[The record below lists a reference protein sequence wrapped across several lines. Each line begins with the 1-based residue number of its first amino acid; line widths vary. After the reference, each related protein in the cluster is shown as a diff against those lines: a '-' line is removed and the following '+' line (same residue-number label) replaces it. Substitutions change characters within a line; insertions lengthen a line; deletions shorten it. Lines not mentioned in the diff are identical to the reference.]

1 MGEGMGSYLFR
12 RGMDLVLT
20 LFGVSIV
27 IFMIIRLVPGDPARL
42 IVGTEATEADV
53 ANIRRQFGLN
63 APLPVQYLRYAEAL
77 ARGDLGR
84 SLRNRQPVTALLR
97 ARLPNTLTLAGAS
110 LAVTL
115 VIGVGTGMLAAIR
128 RGTAFDTA
136 SMAFALV
143 GVSMPGFW
151 LGLMLI
157 FFFAVR
163 LGWLPTSGAG
173 GIKHLILPAVTL
185 GVGNAAIIARL
196 TRANLLEVLHQEYVR
211 TARAKGLR
219 PRGVLV
225 GHAMR
230 NAIIPTLTVV
240 GLQWGTLL
248 AGSVVIETVFA
259 WPGVGRLLV
268 DSVAVR
274 DYPVI
279 QACVL
284 LFALVFMVTNL
295 LVDVAYALLDPRIRY
310 D

>member
-1 MGEGMGSYLFR
+1 MGSYLLR

-53 ANIRRQFGLN
+53 ANIRRQLGLN
-63 APLPVQYLRYAEAL
+63 APLPVQYLRYVDAL
-77 ARGDLGR
+77 AKGDLGR

-136 SMAFALV
+136 SMVFALI

-173 GIKHLILPAVTL
+173 GIKQLILPAVTL

-219 PRGVLV
+219 PRSVLI

-230 NAIIPTLTVV
+230 NAIIPTLTVL

-284 LFALVFMVTNL
+284 LFALVFMLTNL
-295 LVDVAYALLDPRIRY
+295 MVDVAYALLDPRIRY

>member
-1 MGEGMGSYLFR
+1 MASYLLR
-12 RGMDLVLT
+12 RSGDLIVT

-42 IVGTEATEADV
+42 IVGTEATQADV
-53 ANIRRQFGLN
+53 ASVRRQLGLDK
-63 APLPVQYLRYAEAL
+63 PLPVQYLRYLKAL
-77 ARGDLGR
+77 GRGDLGR
-84 SLRNRQPVTALLR
+84 SLLNRQPVTTLLR
-97 ARLPNTLTLAGAS
+97 ARLPNTMILAGAS
-110 LAVTL
+110 MIVTL
-115 VIGVGTGMLAAIR
+115 VIGLGTGMLAAIR
-128 RGTAFDTA
+128 RGSLIDTT
-136 SMAFALV
+136 SMMVALI
-143 GVSMPGFW
+143 GVSMPSFW

-163 LGWLPTSGAG
+163 LGWLPTGGTG
-173 GIKHLILPAVTL
+173 GIKHLILPAITL

-196 TRANLLEVLHQEYVR
+196 TRANLLEVLHQEFVR

-219 PRGVLV
+219 PRSVLI
-225 GHAMR
+225 GHALR
-230 NAIIPTLTVV
+230 NAMIPTLTLL
-240 GLQWGTLL
+240 GLQWGALL

-284 LFALVFMVTNL
+284 LFALIFMVTNL
-295 LVDVAYALLDPRIRY
+295 FVDVAYAFLDPRIRY

>member
-1 MGEGMGSYLFR
+1 MASYLLR

-20 LFGVSIV
+20 LLGVSIV

-53 ANIRRQFGLN
+53 RNIRRQLGLN
-63 APLPVQYLRYAEAL
+63 APLPVQYLRYLDAL
-77 ARGDLGR
+77 AKGDLGR

-136 SMAFALV
+136 SMVFALI

-157 FFFAVR
+157 FLFAVR

-219 PRGVLV
+219 PRSVLI

-230 NAIIPTLTVV
+230 NAIIPTLTVL

-284 LFALVFMVTNL
+284 LFALVFMLTNL

>member
-1 MGEGMGSYLFR
+1 MASYFLR
-12 RGMDLVLT
+12 RSGDLIVT

-42 IVGTEATEADV
+42 IVGTEATQADV
-53 ANIRRQFGLN
+53 VSVRRQLGLDK
-63 APLPVQYLRYAEAL
+63 PLPVQYLRYLKAL
-77 ARGDLGR
+77 GRGDLGR
-84 SLRNRQPVTALLR
+84 SLLNRQPVTALLR
-97 ARLPNTLTLAGAS
+97 TRLPNTLVLASAS
-110 LAVTL
+110 MIVTL
-115 VIGVGTGMLAAIR
+115 VIGLGTGMLAAIR
-128 RGTAFDTA
+128 RGSLIDTA
-136 SMAFALV
+136 SMIVALI

-163 LGWLPTSGAG
+163 LGWLPTSGTG
-173 GIKHLILPAVTL
+173 GIKHLILPAITL

-196 TRANLLEVLHQEYVR
+196 TRANLLEVLHQEFVR

-219 PRGVLV
+219 PRSVLI
-225 GHAMR
+225 GHALR
-230 NAIIPTLTVV
+230 NAMIPTLTLL
-240 GLQWGTLL
+240 GLQWGALL

-284 LFALVFMVTNL
+284 LFALIFMVTNL
-295 LVDVAYALLDPRIRY
+295 VVDVAYAFLDPRIRY

>member
-1 MGEGMGSYLFR
+1 MTAYLLR
-12 RGMDLVLT
+12 RGMDVILT

-53 ANIRRQFGLN
+53 ANIRRQLGLN
-63 APLPVQYLRYAEAL
+63 APLPVQYLRYVGAL
-77 ARGDLGR
+77 AKGDLGR

-115 VIGVGTGMLAAIR
+115 VIGVGAGMLAAIR

-136 SMAFALV
+136 SMVVALI

-151 LGLMLI
+151 LGLILI

-196 TRANLLEVLHQEYVR
+196 TRANLLEVLHQEYIR
-211 TARAKGLR
+211 TARAKGLH
-219 PRGVLV
+219 PRSVLV

-230 NAIIPTLTVV
+230 NAIIPTLTVL

-284 LFALVFMVTNL
+284 LFALVFMLTNL
-295 LVDVAYALLDPRIRY
+295 LVDVAYAFLDPRIRY

>member
-1 MGEGMGSYLFR
+1 MGSYLLR

-53 ANIRRQFGLN
+53 RNIRGQLGLN
-63 APLPVQYLRYAEAL
+63 APLPVQYLRYLDAL
-77 ARGDLGR
+77 AKGDLGR
-84 SLRNRQPVTALLR
+84 SLRNRQPVTVLLR

-115 VIGVGTGMLAAIR
+115 VIGVGIGMLAAIR

-136 SMAFALV
+136 SMIFALI

-219 PRGVLV
+219 PRSVLI

-230 NAIIPTLTVV
+230 NAIIPTLTVL
-240 GLQWGTLL
+240 GLQWGALL

-268 DSVAVR
+268 GRLVW
-274 DYPVI
+274 
-279 QACVL
+279 
-284 LFALVFMVTNL
+284 AL
-295 LVDVAYALLDPRIRY
+295 P
-310 D
+310 

>member
-1 MGEGMGSYLFR
+1 MASYLLR

-20 LFGVSIV
+20 LLGVSIV

-53 ANIRRQFGLN
+53 RNIRRQLGLN
-63 APLPVQYLRYAEAL
+63 APLPVQYLRYLDAL
-77 ARGDLGR
+77 AKGDLGR

-136 SMAFALV
+136 SMVFALI

-157 FFFAVR
+157 FLFAVR

-211 TARAKGLR
+211 TARAKGIR
-219 PRGVLV
+219 PRSVLI

-230 NAIIPTLTVV
+230 NAIIPTLTVL

-284 LFALVFMVTNL
+284 LFALVFMLTNL

>member
-1 MGEGMGSYLFR
+1 MGSYLLR

-53 ANIRRQFGLN
+53 RNIRGQLGLN
-63 APLPVQYLRYAEAL
+63 APLPVQYLRYLDAL
-77 ARGDLGR
+77 AKGDLGR
-84 SLRNRQPVTALLR
+84 SLRNRQPVTVLLR

-115 VIGVGTGMLAAIR
+115 VIGVGIGMLAAIR

-136 SMAFALV
+136 SMIFALI

-219 PRGVLV
+219 PRSVLI

-230 NAIIPTLTVV
+230 NAIIPTLTVL
-240 GLQWGTLL
+240 GLQWGALL

-284 LFALVFMVTNL
+284 LFALVFMLTNL

>member
-1 MGEGMGSYLFR
+1 MGSYLLR

-53 ANIRRQFGLN
+53 RNIRGQLGLN
-63 APLPVQYLRYAEAL
+63 APLPVQYLRYLDAL
-77 ARGDLGR
+77 AKGDLGR

-97 ARLPNTLTLAGAS
+97 TRLPNTLTLAGAS

-136 SMAFALV
+136 SMVFALI

-157 FFFAVR
+157 FLFAVR

>member
-1 MGEGMGSYLFR
+1 MASYLLR

-20 LFGVSIV
+20 LLGVSIV
-27 IFMIIRLVPGDPARL
+27 IFMIIHLVPGDPARL

-53 ANIRRQFGLN
+53 RNIRRQLGLN
-63 APLPVQYLRYAEAL
+63 APLPVQYLRYLDAL
-77 ARGDLGR
+77 AKGDLGR

-115 VIGVGTGMLAAIR
+115 VIGVGIGMLAAIR

-136 SMAFALV
+136 SMVFALI

-157 FFFAVR
+157 FLFAVR

-219 PRGVLV
+219 PRSVLI

-230 NAIIPTLTVV
+230 NAIIPTLTVL

-284 LFALVFMVTNL
+284 LFALVFMLTNL

>member
-1 MGEGMGSYLFR
+1 MGSYLLR

-20 LFGVSIV
+20 LLGVSIV

-42 IVGTEATEADV
+42 IAGTEATEADV

-77 ARGDLGR
+77 VKGDLGR

-97 ARLPNTLTLAGAS
+97 ARLPNTLALAGAS

-128 RGTAFDTA
+128 RGTAFDTV
-136 SMAFALV
+136 SMVIALV

-157 FFFAVR
+157 FLFAVR

-219 PRGVLV
+219 PRSVLV

-230 NAIIPTLTVV
+230 NAIIPTLTVL

-284 LFALVFMVTNL
+284 LFALVFMLTNL

>member
-1 MGEGMGSYLFR
+1 MGEGMGSYLLR

-53 ANIRRQFGLN
+53 RNIRGQLGLN
-63 APLPVQYLRYAEAL
+63 APLPVQYLRYLDAL
-77 ARGDLGR
+77 AKGDLGR

-97 ARLPNTLTLAGAS
+97 TRLPNTLTLAGAS

-136 SMAFALV
+136 SMVFALI

-157 FFFAVR
+157 FLF
-163 LGWLPTSGAG
+163 